1 MQIFHKKD
9 YTGMGR
15 VREREKGKRGEV
27 VCKMSESVRKETE
40 WLIHEQKQPRC
51 FTGLTRLLLLFA
63 FSLGLLNSAS
73 FQTSTPLSK
82 PNVNRHTKTFKCS
95 NKNSKSKNRP
105 SPPPKM
111 IMMMMMI
118 IMTVALATRYVM
130 HGSGIESW
138 WGREFPHPSKM
149 VLGPTQPSLKWV
161 PVLLSGGKAAV
172 IRR

>member
-1 MQIFHKKD
+1 MINPRAEA
-9 YTGMGR
+9 T
-15 VREREKGKRGEV
+15 EV
-27 VCKMSESVRKETE
+27 LHRSYSPASALRFFLGVVKFCLLPNFYP
-40 WLIHEQKQPRC
+40 LI
-51 FTGLTRLLLLFA
+51 
-63 FSLGLLNSAS
+63 
-73 FQTSTPLSK
+73 K
-82 PNVNRHTKTFKCS
+82 PNLNRRTKTFKCS

-149 VLGPTQPSLKWV
+149 VLGPTQRSLKCV
-161 PVLLSGGKAAV
+161 PILLPRGKAAV